1 MKCASA
7 LSGEMFTSNFVDFI
21 FFFFCSRRI
30 QLYGT
35 AMELTLM
42 NSRII
47 PGETSLIGCV
57 SLLVCRFVYDVVGN
71 GNLRPVMDALRADC
85 IRFRKW
91 TELNLFVVFF
101 PF

>member
-1 MKCASA
+1 
-7 LSGEMFTSNFVDFI
+7 
-21 FFFFCSRRI
+21 
-30 QLYGT
+30 
-35 AMELTLM
+35 MELTLM

-91 TELNLFVVFF
+91 TELNLFFF
-101 PF
+101 CFFLFNKNCFTISRKEATRRRRL

>member
-1 MKCASA
+1 
-7 LSGEMFTSNFVDFI
+7 
-21 FFFFCSRRI
+21 
-30 QLYGT
+30 
-35 AMELTLM
+35 MELTLM

-91 TELNLFVVFF
+91 TELNLFVFF
-101 PF
+101 FLFNKNCFTISRKEATRRRRL